1 MKQAAARSRKG
12 VVGKSGKKTPKVPKP
27 TEKIPVIRK
36 NRRRTMGLI
45 IYYITEKFAYLK
57 IAIKTPAAIAE
68 PMTPA
73 TFGAMAWKRR

>member
-36 NRRRTMGLI
+36 NRRRTLGLI
-45 IYYITEKFAYLK
+45 IYYITVKVRLSENRNKD
-57 IAIKTPAAIAE
+57 TC
-68 PMTPA
+68 
-73 TFGAMAWKRR
+73 GNR